1 MGVRVEYEVV
11 KLPDSMKFQA
21 VHYAF
26 EQDGDTKDK
35 NGNLRKKMVQKV
47 VEESGGYLIKV
58 RGKPGHSIRVT
69 TLEQA
74 VALKLLGPDVDI
86 SKAVLEAKLINT
98 ETGEECDRHGVPLSV
113 VAVVGENHGSRID
126 TDVDVERG
134 DSTLEM
140 DDADPAEAAVSG
152 MIGKVE

>member
-21 VHYAF
+21 THVAF

-35 NGNLRKKMVQKV
+35 NGNFRKKMVQKV

-74 VALKLLGPDVDI
+74 IALKLLAPDTDL
-86 SKAVLEAKLINT
+86 SRAVLEARLINT
-98 ETGEECDRHGVPLSV
+98 ETGEECDKHGVPLSV

-134 DSTLEM
+134 DSTLEI
-140 DDADPAEAAVSG
+140 DDNDPAESAVGS
-152 MIGKVE
+152 MIEKVG